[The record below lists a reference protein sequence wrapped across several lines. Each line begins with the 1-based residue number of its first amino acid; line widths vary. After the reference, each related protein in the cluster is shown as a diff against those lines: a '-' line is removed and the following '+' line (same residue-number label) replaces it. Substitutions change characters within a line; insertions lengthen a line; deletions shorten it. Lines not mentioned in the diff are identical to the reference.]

1 VLKALGIRTL
11 KRGLLGFWAIY
22 FTLVFVSN
30 AFDALKALG
39 VVGARFPFASGNY
52 AMIVAAT
59 AKLAPFAALNAI
71 LFAGVLA
78 WEALAAALFW
88 SAFRRVRHR
97 GPVET
102 AAFVT
107 SIALWA
113 AFVLADELFLAYEGG
128 TEGTHV
134 RLFLAQLVS
143 LLAIHLLPDDRPS
156 Q

>member
-1 VLKALGIRTL
+1 MKALGIPTL
-11 KRGLLGFWAIY
+11 KRGIVGFWALY
-22 FTLVFVSN
+22 FTLVFASN

-39 VVGARFPFASGNY
+39 VVGDRFAFASGNY

-59 AKLAPFAALNAI
+59 AKLASSTALNAI

-78 WEALAAALFW
+78 WEALAAVLFW

-102 AAFVT
+102 AAFVA

-113 AFVLADELFLAYEGG
+113 AFVLADEVFLAYEGG
-128 TEGTHV
+128 TEATHV
-134 RLFLAQLVS
+134 RLFVAQLVS
-143 LLAIHLLPDDRPS
+143 LLAIHLLPDE
-156 Q
+156 QT